1 MSDSLNKAELNHFL
15 AQQALKSQ
23 KKHLNHK
30 FTRWFKALLI
40 PLIFL
45 AACEFLVR
53 NGYIDAYLLPAPSSL
68 WQSFLDLA
76 HSDLFAH
83 IYISTWRVLFGFII
97 GSGLGLIFAIWVGLS
112 KEAEAYLEPTF
123 SAIKSIPSLAW
134 IPLLLLWLGID
145 EGSKITLI
153 AIGAFFPTYTNT

>member
-1 MSDSLNKAELNHFL
+1 MKKTLQSKALKRLKQLLKPDSLNKAELNHFL

-30 FTRWFKALLI
+30 FTRWFKSATHSTY
-40 PLIFL
+40 FL

-97 GSGLGLIFAIWVGLS
+97 GSGLGFNFCDLGW
-112 KEAEAYLEPTF
+112 
-123 SAIKSIPSLAW
+123 IK
-134 IPLLLLWLGID
+134 
-145 EGSKITLI
+145 
-153 AIGAFFPTYTNT
+153 

>member
-1 MSDSLNKAELNHFL
+1 MSDSLNKAELNHFI

-30 FTRWFKALLI
+30 FTRWFKTRYHSTY
-40 PLIFL
+40 FL

-53 NGYIDAYLLPAPSSL
+53 NGYIVLIYSRILVYGNL
-68 WQSFLDLA
+68 FLDLA

-97 GSGLGLIFAIWVGLS
+97 GSG
-112 KEAEAYLEPTF
+112 
-123 SAIKSIPSLAW
+123 
-134 IPLLLLWLGID
+134 
-145 EGSKITLI
+145 
-153 AIGAFFPTYTNT
+153 

>member
-45 AACEFLVR
+45 AACEVFSQKWLYR
-53 NGYIDAYLLPAPSSL
+53 CL
-68 WQSFLDLA
+68 
-76 HSDLFAH
+76 
-83 IYISTWRVLFGFII
+83 STPRTI
-97 GSGLGLIFAIWVGLS
+97 
-112 KEAEAYLEPTF
+112 
-123 SAIKSIPSLAW
+123 
-134 IPLLLLWLGID
+134 
-145 EGSKITLI
+145 
-153 AIGAFFPTYTNT
+153 

>member
-45 AACEFLVR
+45 AACE
-53 NGYIDAYLLPAPSSL
+53 
-68 WQSFLDLA
+68 
-76 HSDLFAH
+76 
-83 IYISTWRVLFGFII
+83 
-97 GSGLGLIFAIWVGLS
+97 
-112 KEAEAYLEPTF
+112 
-123 SAIKSIPSLAW
+123 
-134 IPLLLLWLGID
+134 
-145 EGSKITLI
+145 
-153 AIGAFFPTYTNT
+153 

>member
-45 AACEFLVR
+45 AAFEFLSEKAISMLIYSPHHLVYG
-53 NGYIDAYLLPAPSSL
+53 N
-68 WQSFLDLA
+68 
-76 HSDLFAH
+76 LF
-83 IYISTWRVLFGFII
+83 
-97 GSGLGLIFAIWVGLS
+97 
-112 KEAEAYLEPTF
+112 
-123 SAIKSIPSLAW
+123 
-134 IPLLLLWLGID
+134 
-145 EGSKITLI
+145 
-153 AIGAFFPTYTNT
+153 